1 MDTASG
7 SRRKSQ
13 SRERGITG
21 ISISGY
27 KSLVEGRSIEIRP
40 LTILA
45 GANSSGKSSAMQPLL
60 LLKQTL
66 EVSYDPGYLLLDGPN
81 VRFTSADQFLPKLPG
96 SPSLTPFVIAVQ
108 IDGIETLTLTF
119 RKQAKK
125 GIELIEMKHDMGK
138 RVTTLRPEM
147 PHNEIIAAVP
157 DAVNF
162 QQSIEGVGQ
171 AAENSIFKDFRWSVD
186 RNRCFLSVGLHPSG
200 KGDSGPSSGA
210 LVNLVNPAGPF
221 ESNIRKLIHVPGL
234 RGNPERTYRATAV
247 GADFPGTFENY
258 VASVI
263 SHWQTTKDDRL
274 GQLGSTLEALG
285 LTWKVETR
293 QVDDTQVEL
302 RVGRL
307 KHSARGGA
315 RDMVS
320 IADVGFGLSQTL
332 PVLVALL
339 TALPGQMVYLE
350 QPEIHLHPRAQSAL
364 ARVLVD
370 AAKRGV
376 RIVAETHSSLLVMAI
391 QSLIA
396 EGQIAPDKVKLH
408 WFQRRDDGIT
418 EVASADL
425 DQAGAY
431 GDWPEDFAD
440 VTLEVESRYLD
451 AAERSLG

>member
-1 MDTASG
+1 MDTISG
-7 SRRKSQ
+7 PKRKPQ

-27 KSLVEGRSIEIRP
+27 KSLVEERSIEIRP

-81 VRFTSADQFLPKLPG
+81 VRFTSTDQFLSKLPG
-96 SPSLTPFVIAVQ
+96 NPPLARFMIAVQ
-108 IDGIETLTLTF
+108 IDGFQTLSLTF

-125 GIELIEMKHDMGK
+125 GIELIEMKHDTEK
-138 RVTTLRPEM
+138 TVTTFRTDM
-147 PHNEIIAAVP
+147 SHDEIIASVP
-157 DAVNF
+157 DAVAF
-162 QQSIEGVGQ
+162 QRSLEGVGQ
-171 AAENSIFKDFRWSVD
+171 RSENSVFKDFEWSVD
-186 RNRCFLSVGLHPSG
+186 RNRCFLSVGFHPRD
-200 KGDSGPSSGA
+200 KDDPRPSLGA
-210 LVNLVNPAGPF
+210 LVNPAASF

-234 RGNPERTYRATAV
+234 RGNPARTYRATAV

-258 VASVI
+258 VVSAI
-263 SHWQTTKDDRL
+263 NHWQTTGDRRL
-274 GQLGSTLEALG
+274 GQLGSTLEVLG

-307 KHSARGGA
+307 KHGARGGA

-339 TALPGQMVYLE
+339 TALPGQTVYLE
-350 QPEIHLHPRAQSAL
+350 QPEIHLHPRAQSVL
-364 ARVLVD
+364 AKVLVD
-370 AAKRGV
+370 SAKRGV
-376 RIVAETHSSLLVMAI
+376 RVVAETHSSLLVMSI

-396 EGQIAPDKVKLH
+396 EGYVAPDKVKLH
-408 WFQRRDDGIT
+408 WFQRNDDGIT
-418 EVASADL
+418 AVTSADP
-425 DQAGAY
+425 DKAGAY

-451 AAERSLG
+451 AAERHLG

>member
-1 MDTASG
+1 MDTISG
-7 SRRKSQ
+7 PKRKPQ

-27 KSLVEGRSIEIRP
+27 KSLVEERSIEIRP

-81 VRFTSADQFLPKLPG
+81 VRFTSTDQFLSKLPG
-96 SPSLTPFVIAVQ
+96 NPPLARFMIAVQ
-108 IDGIETLTLTF
+108 IDGFQTLSLTF

-125 GIELIEMKHDMGK
+125 GIELIEMKHDTEK
-138 RVTTLRPEM
+138 TVTTFRTDM
-147 PHNEIIAAVP
+147 SHDEIIASVP
-157 DAVNF
+157 DAVAF
-162 QQSIEGVGQ
+162 QRSLEGVGQ
-171 AAENSIFKDFRWSVD
+171 RSENSVFKDFEWSVD
-186 RNRCFLSVGLHPSG
+186 RNRCFLSVGFHPRD
-200 KGDSGPSSGA
+200 KDDPRPSLGA
-210 LVNLVNPAGPF
+210 LVNPAASF

-234 RGNPERTYRATAV
+234 RGNPARTYRATAV

-258 VASVI
+258 VASI
-263 SHWQTTKDDRL
+263 INHWQTTGDRRL
-274 GQLGSTLEALG
+274 GQLGSTLEVLG

-307 KHSARGGA
+307 KHGARGGA

-339 TALPGQMVYLE
+339 TALPGQTVYLE
-350 QPEIHLHPRAQSAL
+350 QPEIHLHPRAQSVL
-364 ARVLVD
+364 AKVLVD
-370 AAKRGV
+370 SAKRGV
-376 RIVAETHSSLLVMAI
+376 RVVAETHSSLLVMSI

-396 EGQIAPDKVKLH
+396 EGYVAPDKVKLH
-408 WFQRRDDGIT
+408 WFQRNDDGIT
-418 EVASADL
+418 AVTSADP
-425 DQAGAY
+425 DKAGAY

-451 AAERSLG
+451 AAERHLG